1 MGQTITLQAE
11 DGHALGGYRAS
22 PAGQPRGGLVI
33 IQEIFGVNS
42 HIRAVCDGYAAD
54 GYVAVAPALFD
65 RVEPDFQAGY
75 EQADIVR
82 GREIRGKIG
91 WDAMLADLR
100 AAVKVLQGERLRIGV
115 VGYCMGGSL
124 AWLCATRLGGIAASV
139 GYYGGAVAEFA
150 REQPRCPVLLHFGE
164 TDASIP
170 KEHWDTI
177 RAAHPGLPVHVYAG
191 AGHGFNCDQRASF
204 HEASARL
211 ARRRT
216 LDFLRQHVG

>member
-1 MGQTITLQAE
+1 M
-11 DGHALGGYRAS
+11 
-22 PAGQPRGGLVI
+22 I

-100 AAVKVLQGERLRIGV
+100 AAVKVLQGERLRIGEPLV
-115 VGYCMGGSL
+115 LVSTMAPDQL
-124 AWLCATRLGGIAASV
+124 LTAFTLNEGISRWS
-139 GYYGGAVAEFA
+139 YG
-150 REQPRCPVLLHFGE
+150 R
-164 TDASIP
+164 
-170 KEHWDTI
+170 
-177 RAAHPGLPVHVYAG
+177 
-191 AGHGFNCDQRASF
+191 
-204 HEASARL
+204 
-211 ARRRT
+211 
-216 LDFLRQHVG
+216 